1 MSIWNKVLIGLICVA
16 AIGFWYL
23 AMRTL
28 KTHQYWRELAQKHER
43 RIEEVKAENQT
54 LAHGGGQGADA
65 KLGIRQYRQLIHQL
79 VVDRG
84 RVWTNC
90 EPRGFNAQTGQGT
103 IVTDQP
109 IPNGLAPKAI
119 IHVFEEKEAA
129 AAGNGGR
136 YLGEF
141 EIEAVAD
148 NQLQVRPTLK
158 LDPARLQRIAQASK
172 PWILYEKMP
181 ADSHTLL
188 AGLSEEELKQM
199 MPAASVPAYIHDGQ
213 EATWD
218 QIAQWNAEG
227 VLVGKDGK
235 PLVDAE
241 GKPLPGAQGTFVR
254 QLHDYGAIFR
264 RRFAEKS
271 LLADR
276 FEWYQRDIAYLR
288 QSVAEAKEQVAMRER
303 EVQSAKAELQAM
315 TRERDAAQAQVVA
328 LQKRVDAVQGLLKQ
342 LLAANKQIVD
352 QIAQV
357 QFDAARRIDAK
368 TRAMAQTPE
377 GGE

>member
-28 KTHQYWRELAQKHER
+28 KTHQYWRELAHKFER
-43 RIEEVKAENQT
+43 RIDEVKNENQV
-54 LAHGGGQGADA
+54 LARGTGDSAT
-65 KLGIRQYRQLIHQL
+65 LGIRQYQQMIHQL

-109 IPNGLAPKAI
+109 VPNGLAPKAI
-119 IHVFEEKEAA
+119 VYAFEEKEAS

-141 EIEAVAD
+141 EVEAVAD

-158 LDPARLQRIAQASK
+158 LDPGRLQRLAQASK

-199 MPAASVPAYIHDGQ
+199 FPAASVQAYINHGR

-218 QIAQWNAEG
+218 QVAQWNVEG
-227 VLVGKDGK
+227 VLVGNDGK

-254 QLHDYGAIFR
+254 QLHDYGTIFR
-264 RRFAEKS
+264 RRFAEKT

-288 QSVAEAKEQVAMRER
+288 QSVAEAKEQVAMRQR
-303 EVQSAKAELQAM
+303 ELQSAKTELQAM
-315 TRERDAAQAQVVA
+315 TRERDAVQAQVVA

>member
-1 MSIWNKVLIGLICVA
+1 MSIWNKVLVGLICVA

-28 KTHQYWRELAQKHER
+28 KTHQYWRELARKHQER
-43 RIEEVKAENQT
+43 IDQLKAENAT
-54 LAHGGGQGADA
+54 LADGNANDA
-65 KLGIRQYRQLIHQL
+65 NQLGIRQYRQMIHQL

-109 IPNGLAPKAI
+109 NPNGLAPKSI
-119 IHVFEEKEAA
+119 IHVFEEKEAS
-129 AAGNGGR
+129 AGGSGGR

-141 EIEAVAD
+141 EVEAVAD
-148 NQLQVRPTLK
+148 NQLQVRPTQK

-181 ADSHTLL
+181 SDSHTWT
-188 AGLSEEELKQM
+188 AGLSEDELRQM
-199 MPAASVPAYIHDGQ
+199 LPASSLASYLH
-213 EATWD
+213 
-218 QIAQWNAEG
+218 
-227 VLVGKDGK
+227 DGK
-235 PLVDAE
+235 PASWEDVAQWKAEGSIVDDNGKPLTDAD
-241 GKPLPGAQGTFVR
+241 GKPLPGAKGTFVR
-254 QLHDYGAIFR
+254 QLHDYGSIFR
-264 RRFAEKS
+264 RRFAEKA

-276 FEWYQRDIAYLR
+276 FEWYQRDIRYL
-288 QSVAEAKEQVAMRER
+288 QESLAEAKEQVAMRQQEIA
-303 EVQSAKAELQAM
+303 SAKQELQAVV
-315 TRERDAAQAQVVA
+315 RERDAVKAQEVA
-328 LQKRVDAVQGLLKQ
+328 LQKRIEAITGLVRQ
-342 LLAANKQIVD
+342 LLAENRRIAD

-357 QFDAARRIDAK
+357 QFDVARRIDAK
-368 TRAMAQTPE
+368 TRAMAQSPE